1 MKTPE
6 PLRIVL
12 ATVGSRGDVQPM
24 LALALELQARG
35 HHPVLAAPP
44 DFAAWAQSLGIAF
57 APLGFDIQQ
66 FLSGHPTMLS
76 GHPRRMLSGFA
87 EFMRGQLPM
96 QLSQLAAA
104 CHGADALLWTGL
116 AFAAPTVAE
125 QLGLPTMGILYTT
138 SVVPSERHPPPTIAR
153 QTLPHWLNHLLWH
166 VNRVVV
172 QHLLG
177 QPLNERRLALGLT
190 RVSLHQHFFSDGQ
203 YLLAADPVLF
213 PPDPTWGERV
223 RAANFIF
230 FEDACELDGE
240 LLAWLDAGE
249 APIYVGFGS
258 MSGDGIDRVG
268 RMVVEAVSATGLRCI
283 VGAGWAGLGNG
294 ALPEGWR
301 VVAAHVSML
310 PA

>member
-138 SVVPSERHPPPTIAR
+138 SVVPSERHPPPTIAPAQRPHHPGAANPRRHLQAKLR
-153 QTLPHWLNHLLWH
+153 Q
-166 VNRVVV
+166 
-172 QHLLG
+172 LLG
-177 QPLNERRLALGLT
+177 HEPGRRVFRKPKLRPRVQLPPPIGRAHITSAGRNRHAAAEA
-190 RVSLHQHFFSDGQ
+190 RVSTCTVAWSIANRSCNPRT
-203 YLLAADPVLF
+203 AA
-213 PPDPTWGERV
+213 
-223 RAANFIF
+223 
-230 FEDACELDGE
+230 
-240 LLAWLDAGE
+240 
-249 APIYVGFGS
+249 
-258 MSGDGIDRVG
+258 
-268 RMVVEAVSATGLRCI
+268 
-283 VGAGWAGLGNG
+283 
-294 ALPEGWR
+294 
-301 VVAAHVSML
+301 
-310 PA
+310 